1 MMPYG
6 SLRPYASQEQSKT
19 KYGNSNSLAHN
30 WIDKTFPTKI
40 WIELLLFR
48 APHSFQCTKIT
59 FGKYSVLGFTPILCV
74 HLLNLFNGPL
84 RRRRAFD
91 KNNFTP
97 TGSICM
103 YVMYVCRNSACDYN
117 IDDDFI
123 FSTLADGNPKYWI
136 QPYIDD
142 CTVASSSVS
151 CLVAERY
158 HATSF
163 SQSDQSE

>member
-1 MMPYG
+1 M
-6 SLRPYASQEQSKT
+6 
-19 KYGNSNSLAHN
+19 
-30 WIDKTFPTKI
+30 
-40 WIELLLFR
+40 
-48 APHSFQCTKIT
+48 
-59 FGKYSVLGFTPILCV
+59 LGFTPILCV

-151 CLVAERY
+151 MLNVSTATICNPESVHRILRSRSLSRY
-158 HATSF
+158 IFPRIRDHVLLTYLKRKGR
-163 SQSDQSE
+163 